1 MESEKGK
8 TALGIDEN
16 IEALLCYVL
25 GWITGIVF
33 LVLEKENRFVR
44 FHALQSLATFLPIF
58 VILVI
63 VGMIPFIGWFLS
75 IIISIFTLILWL
87 FLMLKAFKGE
97 RYKLPWVGDFA
108 DQQSSR

>member
-1 MESEKGK
+1 MESEKSK

-16 IEALLCYVL
+16 IEALLCYIL
-25 GWITGIVF
+25 GWITGVVF

-44 FHALQSLATFLPIF
+44 FHAVQSLAAFLPIF

-75 IIISIFTLILWL
+75 IIMSIFTLILWL

-97 RYKLPWVGDFA
+97 KYKLPLVGDFA
-108 DQQSSR
+108 EQQSSK

>member
-1 MESEKGK
+1 MESEKSK

-16 IEALLCYVL
+16 IEALLCYIL
-25 GWITGIVF
+25 GWITGVVF

-44 FHALQSLATFLPIF
+44 FHAVQSLVAFLPIF

-75 IIISIFTLILWL
+75 IIMSIFTLILWL
-87 FLMLKAFKGE
+87 FLMLKAFKRE
-97 RYKLPWVGDFA
+97 KYKLPLVGDFA
-108 DQQSSR
+108 EQQSSK